1 LTTHMNCAH
10 HWVLATPAGPMVHG
24 VCVLCG
30 AERDYPTTMD
40 SDDWKDVRN
49 KGRAAAKL
57 ARERKQFELG

>member
-1 LTTHMNCAH
+1 
-10 HWVLATPAGPMVHG
+10 MVHG